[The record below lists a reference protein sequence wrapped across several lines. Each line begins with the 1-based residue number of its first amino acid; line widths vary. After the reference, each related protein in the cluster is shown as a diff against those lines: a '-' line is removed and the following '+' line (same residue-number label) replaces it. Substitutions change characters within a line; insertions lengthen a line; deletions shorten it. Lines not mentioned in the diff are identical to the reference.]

1 MKKLLIISVI
11 IISSSLYCLILD
23 RFRSLCVWGGLLKLN
38 QSQLLFSQSLFTSIS
53 YLQSWH
59 LISELDKKR
68 KRQRN
73 SKNTNANPVKIIIG
87 PNILTGRGECLLS
100 PGFARSDQA
109 FQFCSVGS
117 DALLRSQAIFIYS
130 SVHFAAFDSTLHC
143 NTFSNQLKHLL
154 FKDFFAYLLKTWKP
168 VSFVISKISS
178 CAGLVPV
185 LCPPSLIRSIVI
197 SLVFNIE
204 LWAKMDC

>member
-73 SKNTNANPVKIIIG
+73 SKNTVKFWINANPVKIIIG
-87 PNILTGRGECLLS
+87 PNISTGDQDSPDLTKLS
-100 PGFARSDQA
+100 CFAPLVLMH
-109 FQFCSVGS
+109 CC
-117 DALLRSQAIFIYS
+117 ALKQSSFIQVSTSQL
-130 SVHFAAFDSTLHC
+130 STQHC
-143 NTFSNQLKHLL
+143 NTFSNRLKHLL

-185 LCPPSLIRSIVI
+185 LCPPSLIRSISVT
-197 SLVFNIE
+197 
-204 LWAKMDC
+204 

>member
-1 MKKLLIISVI
+1 MSVI

-73 SKNTNANPVKIIIG
+73 SKNTVKFWINSNPVKIIIG
-87 PNILTGRGECLLS
+87 PNISTGRGECLSS

-109 FQFCSVGS
+109 FLFCSVGS

-130 SVHFAAFDSTLHC
+130 SVHFAAFDSTLQHFFQSTK
-143 NTFSNQLKHLL
+143 TF
-154 FKDFFAYLLKTWKP
+154 A
-168 VSFVISKISS
+168 I
-178 CAGLVPV
+178 
-185 LCPPSLIRSIVI
+185 
-197 SLVFNIE
+197 
-204 LWAKMDC
+204 

>member
-73 SKNTNANPVKIIIG
+73 SKNTVKFWINANPVKIIIG
-87 PNILTGRGECLLS
+87 PNILTGRGECLSS
-100 PGFARSDQA
+100 PGDQDSPDLTKLSCFAPLVLMH
-109 FQFCSVGS
+109 CC
-117 DALLRSQAIFIYS
+117 ALKQSSFIQVSTSQL
-130 SVHFAAFDSTLHC
+130 STQHC
-143 NTFSNQLKHLL
+143 NTFSNRLKHLL
-154 FKDFFAYLLKTWKP
+154 FKDFFAYLLKT
-168 VSFVISKISS
+168 
-178 CAGLVPV
+178 
-185 LCPPSLIRSIVI
+185 
-197 SLVFNIE
+197 
-204 LWAKMDC
+204 